1 MKRISG
7 AAPAML
13 LAMALSLSGC
23 GNPGRKAGEDGS
35 AVAGDKRVATDSA
48 ATPEPGALARVDGKV
63 RIRLHN
69 LDSIAL
75 TDIFVQWPADSARFD
90 SLPAKAYTGYIAV
103 DTAYRYAY
111 IKAKAGKRVRI
122 CQPKDFV
129 GESLLAPGRYTYA
142 ISPAG
147 VLDEKDEKS
156 LGFMSLE
163 LRIDKEHP

>member
-1 MKRISG
+1 MTRVSG
-7 AAPAML
+7 TALAML
-13 LAMALSLSGC
+13 LTMALSLSGC
-23 GNPGRKAGEDGS
+23 GGPGRKAGEDGGG
-35 AVAGDKRVATDSA
+35 ATGDKRFATDSA
-48 ATPEPGALARVDGKV
+48 VTPESGASARTDGKV

-69 LDSIAL
+69 LDSIGL
-75 TDIFVQWPADSARFD
+75 TDLFVQWPVDSAHFD
-90 SLPAKAYTGYIAV
+90 SLPPKAYTGYIAI

-129 GESLLAPGRYTYA
+129 GESLLAPGWYTYA

-147 VLDEKDEKS
+147 VLDEKDETS
-156 LGFMSLE
+156 LGFMGLE